1 MNKWNHLRLRLLKKK
16 TNQIKETLV
25 KVNTTALTNIIKKKE
40 KENKTK
46 RQSNYLKMKLSPTYL
61 EARRVRRRPLQLLKP
76 RRLFHKQAEL
86 PGL

>member
-1 MNKWNHLRLRLLKKK
+1 LNKWNHLRLRLLKKK

-76 RRLFHKQAEL
+76 RRLFRKQAEL